1 MIKLED
7 VTNKAYFAM
16 RKAQVNAMQTER
28 LGKIHVSD
36 VIKPCMR
43 YVVYNKTMPQTG
55 MSTEDMKSLYF
66 GQIVDSKTL

>member
-7 VTNKAYFAM
+7 VSNKAYFAM

-43 YVVYNKTMPQTG
+43 YVVYNKIMPGTG
-55 MSTEDMKSLYF
+55 MSTEDMK
-66 GQIVDSKTL
+66 

>member
-7 VTNKAYFAM
+7 VANKAYFAM

-43 YVVYNKTMPQTG
+43 YVVYNL
-55 MSTEDMKSLYF
+55 SL
-66 GQIVDSKTL
+66 IHI

>member
-36 VIKPCMR
+36 VTNFMPKTELAQFDFEMCKFNLQP
-43 YVVYNKTMPQTG
+43 YV
-55 MSTEDMKSLYF
+55 
-66 GQIVDSKTL
+66 

>member
-16 RKAQVNAMQTER
+16 RRAQVEAMTTER

-43 YVVYNKTMPQTG
+43 YVT
-55 MSTEDMKSLYF
+55 
-66 GQIVDSKTL
+66 IVKQCLEQE